1 MNYMLSDTDE
11 DEKGYLAA
19 DEVGLY
25 DSGNQRADTTAQ
37 LKALASMAR
46 QRSLPV
52 RLGPRVYLT
61 NGETIFF
68 STSVTGAGK
77 ALTQIRSTATTEA
90 GPVIAVSKSATIE
103 NLSIDG
109 NVSPDPQVW
118 TQSNYDGF
126 TGSEGLLIDADDV
139 VVRQVRVSNVRRAG
153 FKVAFRRKKVT
164 FEDCEAE
171 RCRGNFGDG
180 FIAMAARDVLYR
192 NCHARDFTRI
202 GFVAD
207 TYLDAPKAFCLAVRY
222 EHCLAEDGHDGSILF
237 GGTEYNA
244 GWWSEQSHLV
254 SYLECH
260 VRRVTHRGFTS
271 TAGDYLAELN
281 SPAEYGYE
289 RCTVTDAD
297 SGFVIVGLGGV
308 PVKALLENCTAEIHG
323 SAAFHVADFGQ
334 DDIHLI
340 NCRSR
345 LGGTNQSRVSL
356 RIGPGSTTIDQFTE
370 IWATLDVA
378 LRDDPSKYYGSVGHF
393 NNSPGKLK
401 VRDWNTFDDRRNI
414 LGTVYKFHWSSE
426 KTLDLMIEGGLF
438 RGVLTVCRKFN
449 AVNVDFERICNIHV
463 GQSANINGGTIF
475 GTLNETP
482 GFFLVNSTEK
492 IVFEDI
498 LVNLEEDRGC
508 IYFYN
513 INSRSPYPK
522 VFIHR
527 SAFVKDYEK
536 SGYIIR
542 MNGDDPFLSFK
553 DCNDIHVLDCV
564 FSNTGKFTKNSI
576 FNIDNPDRSSAMIV
590 AKGNFKSHSLEN
602 ISNRLESRI
611 EGFSDWD

>member
-1 MNYMLSDTDE
+1 MLLDTNE
-11 DEKGYLAA
+11 DEKAYLSA

-25 DSGNQRADTTAQ
+25 DRGNQRADVTAQ

-46 QRSLPV
+46 ERSLPV

-77 ALTQIRSTATTEA
+77 ALTLIRSTAIAEA
-90 GPVIAVSKSATIE
+90 GPVVAVSSSATIE

-109 NVSPDPQVW
+109 NVSADPQVW
-118 TQSNYDGF
+118 TRSNYDGF

-139 VVRQVRVSNVRRAG
+139 VVRQVCVRNVRRAG
-153 FKVAFRRKKVT
+153 FKVAFGRKRVT

-180 FIAMAARDVLYR
+180 FIAMAAKDVLYR

-207 TYLDAPKAFCLAVRY
+207 TYLDSPKAFCLAVRY
-222 EHCLAEDGHDGSILF
+222 EHCVAEDGHDGSIIF
-237 GGTEYNA
+237 GGAEYNA
-244 GWWSEQSHLV
+244 GWWSEQSHRV

-281 SPAEYGYE
+281 SPAEYWYQ

-297 SGFVIVGLGGV
+297 SGFVVVGLGGV
-308 PVKALLENCTAEIHG
+308 PVKASLENCSAEVHG
-323 SAAFHVADFGQ
+323 SAAFSVAGLEG
-334 DDIHLI
+334 DDVHLI

-345 LGGTNQSRVSL
+345 LGGANQSRVSL
-356 RIGPGSTTIDQFTE
+356 RIGPGSTTVDQFAE
-370 IWATLDVA
+370 IWATLDVD
-378 LRDDPSKYYGSVGHF
+378 LRDDPSKYYGSIGHF
-393 NNSPGKLK
+393 NNSPGKLI
-401 VRDWNTFDDRRNI
+401 VRDWNTFDDHQNT

-426 KTLDLMIEGGLF
+426 QTFDLMIERGLF
-438 RGVLTVCRKFN
+438 RGVLTVCRNFN

-463 GQSANINGGTIF
+463 GQSARVQGGAINGS
-475 GTLNETP
+475 LHETP
-482 GFFLVNSTEK
+482 AFVLVKSTEK
-492 IVFEDI
+492 ITIEDVLI
-498 LVNLEEDRGC
+498 NLEEDRGY

-513 INSRSPYPK
+513 VGSKSPYPK
-522 VFIHR
+522 VLFNR
-527 SAFVKDYEK
+527 SAFIKNYEK
-536 SGYIIR
+536 HGYIVR
-542 MNGDDPFLSFK
+542 FNGDDNYLNLRG
-553 DCNDIHVLDCV
+553 CNDIHVVDCM
-564 FSNTGKFTKNSI
+564 FSNTGKITNNSI
-576 FNIDNPDRSSAMIV
+576 FNVDSPDRNSAKIV
-590 AKGNFKSHSLEN
+590 ARGNFKSHTIEN
-602 ISNRLESRI
+602 ICNKLELCVG
-611 EGFSDWD
+611 GFSNWD